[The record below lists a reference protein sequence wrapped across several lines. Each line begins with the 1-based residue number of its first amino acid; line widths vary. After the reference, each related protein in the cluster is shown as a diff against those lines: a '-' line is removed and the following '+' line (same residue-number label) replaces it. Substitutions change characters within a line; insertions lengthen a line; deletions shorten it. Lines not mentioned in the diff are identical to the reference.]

1 MKKRQIDKEAFGRR
15 LADARNRAKLTQAQL
30 ADATGY
36 TQQSIQGFED
46 GKVARPGSIAEIA
59 SALGTT
65 IDWLLYGDLPM
76 SAGEPSKVVGIRSS
90 QPDSVGNNARVGPL
104 LEGFS
109 RVPLRGQGMGGRD
122 GALIFDDTNMGDIL
136 APPKL
141 HGVPGAYAVYV
152 VGTSM
157 DPRFRDGEVVYVHPY
172 QRVVK
177 GDDCVIQVEGANGE
191 RLGWIKE
198 FVSRDDKSLKVVQ
211 HSPRKTMTFPDKS
224 IVSIHKIIM
233 SGPA

>member
-1 MKKRQIDKEAFGRR
+1 MKKRPIDKQAFGRR
-15 LADARNRAKLTQAQL
+15 LAEARKRAKLTQAQL

-46 GKVARPGSIAEIA
+46 GQVARPGAIAEIA

-65 IDWLLYGDLPM
+65 IDWLLYADDPT
-76 SAGEPSKVVGIRSS
+76 SAAVHPKVVQIASS
-90 QPDSVGNNARVGPL
+90 QPELSGNNGRLGPP
-104 LEGFS
+104 LEGFTK
-109 RVPLRGQGMGGRD
+109 VPLRGQGMGGRD
-122 GALIFDDTNMGDIL
+122 GALIFDDTNMGDVL

-141 HGVPGAYAVYV
+141 YGVPGAYAVYV

-157 DPRFRDGEVVYVHPY
+157 ENRFRDGEVVFVHPY

-177 GDDCVIQVEGANGE
+177 GDDCVIQVEGPKGE
-191 RLGWIKE
+191 RMGWIKE
-198 FVSRDDKSLKVVQ
+198 FVSRDDTSLKVIQ
-211 HSPRKTMTFPDKS
+211 HNPRKTMTFPNKS
-224 IVSIHKIIM
+224 IVSVHKIIM